1 MPPAGYTE
9 VITGPARRATA
20 AGRRL
25 TIEPAL
31 VERLL
36 AETAEGRRCA
46 AAAGVDAGAA
56 LPRLRRRRRP
66 DGGRVRVDGRD
77 GPGGADR
84 GRQAAGR
91 RSRAAP
97 SPARHPARC
106 VHPVAGHHQPR
117 QRPADAPPGPLGRPA
132 RRQPPPDPGD
142 GGEAAAGQR
151 HPRRAG
157 RGRGRAGKPAAA
169 MARTGRLAARRSP
182 GPQRRRHPGARRRRL
197 AAPAAATNPGCWKA
211 PGWPRPKPWPPNP
224 ASATAST
231 PPATTCTPPG
241 GAKTTASRPRSNAS
255 KPNCKPPKQHAAA
268 LRKRSR
274 ILITVLAVTA
284 VIAVVAVIL
293 GVQANHARNAGR
305 RAFPRGNQPAAGL
318 RGPVDAGRYP
328 FRRRCARL
336 PTTGCGTTTGANAR

>member
-1 MPPAGYTE
+1 MGGMAQVVQTE
-9 VITGPARRATA
+9 VDN
-20 AGRRL
+20 
-25 TIEPAL
+25 
-31 VERLL
+31 LL
-36 AETAEGRRCA
+36 A
-46 AAAGVDAGAA
+46 
-56 LPRLRRRRRP
+56 
-66 DGGRVRVDGRD
+66 
-77 GPGGADR
+77 ADPEQ
-84 GRQAAGR
+84 RQ
-91 RSRAAP
+91 

-142 GGEAAAGQR
+142 GGEAAAGQG

-157 RGRGRAGKPAAA
+157 RGRGRAGKPAAP
-169 MARTGRLAARRSP
+169 MARTGRAGCATRPRTSRTP
-182 GPQRRRHPGARRRRL
+182 TPWSAPPPTGR
-197 AAPAAATNPGCWKA
+197 PAAATNPGCWKA

-241 GAKTTASRPRSNAS
+241 TRENDRIEAETATPASRTASRRSE
-255 KPNCKPPKQHAAA
+255 HAAA

-274 ILITVLAVTA
+274 IL
-284 VIAVVAVIL
+284 VARA
-293 GVQANHARNAGR
+293 GGHRRHRRSGRDSRRAGQPRRTPGR
-305 RAFPRGNQPAAGL
+305 RAFPRGNQPSAGL

-336 PTTGCGTTTGANAR
+336 PTTACGTTTCANAG